1 MYETLHEIQVGC
13 PINQKLTIF
22 LPGSD
27 WGDPEPG
34 QSNVVNFFAT
44 YF

>member
-13 PINQKLTIF
+13 LINRKLTIF

-27 WGDPEPG
+27 WGGPEPG
-34 QSNVVNFFAT
+34 LLAL
-44 YF
+44 